1 MLNPNIYMHESD
13 RAALNALKAIP
24 GFTALFK
31 AFMKVWSEKQYRIQ
45 NMSTNLRVSKNQLSR
60 YYDMLP
66 PICKKLGIEVPELYL
81 ELDVVP
87 NAYTAGDTKPFIV
100 ITSGLLEHMPD
111 ELIPTVLAHECGH
124 IACHHCLY
132 TTMGQMIMDG
142 AINYL
147 GIGELVALP
156 IQIAFAYWM
165 RCSEFS
171 ADRAA
176 AIYDG
181 NPTKVVQMCMHFSG
195 LRKDLAAQ
203 ANIYEFMQQAK
214 DYQSMI
220 LDSKWNKA
228 MEFLMFSHADHPLN
242 AVRAAECFAWASEAR
257 FGKITGYLAQADSHE
272 AANSTALAV
281 YMQETFMPESDKFY
295 VGKNVGEVRS
305 MLCELGFCNI
315 SLLRNMQERSGAQDG
330 QVLSIC
336 INNTVGFNAYDW
348 VALDAQIVIEYYHP
362 QTEAELIAA
371 HPGQVRTP
379 NTSKHYISQFYQ
391 NAVNDFHNAG
401 FTNIVT
407 YYRNHAKKGFFDVEG
422 AIVMIDIAGQQSFG
436 KGEWFPQDALV
447 AITYNTYPTK

>member
-1 MLNPNIYMHESD
+1 MNPNIYMHESD

-24 GFTALFK
+24 GFTPLVK
-31 AFMKVWSEKQYRIQ
+31 AFMKVWNEKQHLIQ
-45 NMSTNLRVSKNQLSR
+45 NMSSNLRISENQLSK

-66 PICKKLGIEVPELYL
+66 PICEKLGIEVPELYL
-81 ELDVVP
+81 KLDVSP
-87 NAYTAGDTKPFIV
+87 NAYTTGDTKPVIV
-100 ITSGLLEHMPD
+100 ITSGLLEHVPE

-132 TTMGQMIMDG
+132 TTMGLMILNG

-147 GIGELVALP
+147 GIGDLVALP

-181 NPTKVVQMCMHFSG
+181 TPTKVVQLCMHLAG
-195 LRKDLAAQ
+195 LSKELIPQ

-214 DYQSMI
+214 DYQNMI
-220 LDSKWNKA
+220 LDSKWNKT
-228 MEFLMFSHADHPLN
+228 MEFLMFNQADHPLN

-257 FGKITGYLAQADSHE
+257 FSKITGYLAQANPHE
-272 AANSTALAV
+272 SANSTALAV
-281 YMQETFMPESDKFY
+281 YMQEIFMPESDKFY
-295 VGKNVGEVRS
+295 IGKNVNEVRS
-305 MLCELGFCNI
+305 MLCEMGFRNI
-315 SLLRNMQERSGAQDG
+315 SLLRNMQERSHTQDG

-336 INNTVGFNAYDW
+336 VDHTVGFNAYDW
-348 VALDAQIVIEYYHP
+348 IRLDAQIVIEYYHP
-362 QTEAELIAA
+362 QTEEELIAA
-371 HPGQVRTP
+371 HPGQARTP
-379 NTSKHYISQFYQ
+379 NTSRHYISQFYQ
-391 NAVNDFHNAG
+391 NAVNDFHAAG

-422 AIVMIDIAGQQSFG
+422 AIVMIDIAGQQTFN
-436 KGEWFPQDALV
+436 KGDWFPKDALV
-447 AITYNTYPTK
+447 SITYNTYPTK